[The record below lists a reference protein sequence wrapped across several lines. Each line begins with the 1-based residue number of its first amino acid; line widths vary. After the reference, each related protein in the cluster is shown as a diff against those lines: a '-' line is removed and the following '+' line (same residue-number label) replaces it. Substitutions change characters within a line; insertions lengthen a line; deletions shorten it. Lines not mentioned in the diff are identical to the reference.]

1 MARYNISNKDI
12 EGQFNYELKLLRE
25 AKTESDLNKA
35 WNEALKGLGLS
46 LDLARDTSL
55 PSYERND
62 YLGYYELGKPYLQNI
77 YETRMSEF
85 GGTSYPEE
93 WQKIDEKPKH
103 APGYDDYVNME
114 KSSEEARKAR
124 NEVTSLNEQAHQIA
138 NRKKLQEDNDSGR
151 NPRIPGSDS
160 SQTMLTGRD
169 RGKATMLTRGY
180 QPRTL
185 MGG

>member
-1 MARYNISNKDI
+1 MGVSEKRGRQHYDYEVGLLEKAKDI
-12 EGQFNYELKLLRE
+12 DSLNY
-25 AKTESDLNKA
+25 AWTET
-35 WNEALKGLGLS
+35 LKGLGLDLDS
-46 LDLARDTSL
+46 SRAGDKSYDLYSYRDYYNWGRGYLTSLYERRMEELGGTAYPEDWQKLDL
-55 PSYERND
+55 N
-62 YLGYYELGKPYLQNI
+62 GK
-77 YETRMSEF
+77 
-85 GGTSYPEE
+85 
-93 WQKIDEKPKH
+93 DKH
-103 APGYDDYVNME
+103 QPGYQDYINME
-114 KSSEEARKAR
+114 KSAEEARKAR

-138 NRKKLQEDNDSGR
+138 NRKKLQEDKDAGR